1 MFRIYAFSAVRLP
14 GRCAMHTVPDGAG
27 SETGFWNG
35 AAIAAPFLFFMHIPE
50 NRSACGHIPFR
61 WTEKGTP

>member
-1 MFRIYAFSAVRLP
+1 
-14 GRCAMHTVPDGAG
+14 MHTVPDGAG